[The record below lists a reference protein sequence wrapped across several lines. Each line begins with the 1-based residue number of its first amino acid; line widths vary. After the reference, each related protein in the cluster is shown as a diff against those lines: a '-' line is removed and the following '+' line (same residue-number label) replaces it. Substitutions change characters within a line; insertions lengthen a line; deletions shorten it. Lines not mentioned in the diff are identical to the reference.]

1 MAEEEARKRNLVPRF
16 GRLKRSATS
25 ACAADTG
32 TSTHASVVSTSKGT
46 SSNSA
51 FALGFC
57 E

>member
-25 ACAADTG
+25 AWAADTG